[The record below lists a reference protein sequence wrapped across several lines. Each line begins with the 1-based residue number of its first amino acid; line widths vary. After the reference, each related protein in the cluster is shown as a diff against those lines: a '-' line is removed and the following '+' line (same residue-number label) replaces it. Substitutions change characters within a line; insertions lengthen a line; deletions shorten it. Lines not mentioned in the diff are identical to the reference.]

1 MNISLHNMSKNTISI
16 DLEKLNMEERET
28 FFSLLQKGRPDIVDS
43 TDKSVKT
50 PQTEDFQIDKQKLI
64 EELQAIADKEK
75 HNNGSIAWALY
86 YDKTANLIGVCPT
99 RPYMGG
105 LSFSSYEQANEA
117 IQIIGANKIKKFI
130 FEVQDNEEL

>member
-28 FFSLLQKGRPDIVDS
+28 FFSLLQKGRPDIINS
-43 TDKSVKT
+43 ADKPAKT
-50 PQTEDFQIDKQKLI
+50 QTEDFQIDKQKLI
-64 EELQAIADKEK
+64 EELQAIAEKEK
-75 HNNGSIAWALY
+75 YNNGSIAWALY
-86 YDKTANLIGVCPT
+86 YDKTANLIGICPT

-117 IQIIGANKIKKFI
+117 IEIVGANKIKKFI
-130 FEVQDNEEL
+130 FEVQDNEKL

>member
-28 FFSLLQKGRPDIVDS
+28 LFSLLQKGQPDITHSADEPA
-43 TDKSVKT
+43 KT
-50 PQTEDFQIDKQKLI
+50 QTEDFQIDKQKLI
-64 EELQAIADKEK
+64 EELQAIAEKEK
-75 HNNGSIAWALY
+75 YNNGSIAWALY
-86 YDKTANLIGVCPT
+86 YDKTANLIGICPT

-117 IQIIGANKIKKFI
+117 IEIVGANKIKKFI
-130 FEVQDNEEL
+130 FEVQDDEEL

>member
-28 FFSLLQKGRPDIVDS
+28 FFSLLQKGRPDIINS
-43 TDKSVKT
+43 AEEPAKT
-50 PQTEDFQIDKQKLI
+50 QTKDFQIDKQKLI

-75 HNNGSIAWALY
+75 HNSGSIAWALY
-86 YDKTANLIGVCPT
+86 YDKTANLIGICPT

-117 IQIIGANKIKKFI
+117 IEIVGANKIKKFI
-130 FEVQDNEEL
+130 FEVQDGEEL